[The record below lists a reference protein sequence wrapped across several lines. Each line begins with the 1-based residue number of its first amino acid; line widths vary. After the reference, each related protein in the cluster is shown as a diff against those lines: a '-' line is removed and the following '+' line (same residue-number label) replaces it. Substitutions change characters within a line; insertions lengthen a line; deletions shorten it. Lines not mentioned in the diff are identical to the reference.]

1 MPLFKDSQ
9 PNAINGWS
17 CIAQTQTELEAELIA
32 GPIRD
37 ANIPVEVL
45 SKRDTAYSLTIGEM
59 SLVYIY
65 VPSDKVEEAKAFL
78 DHE

>member
-9 PNAINGWS
+9 PNAIDGWS

-65 VPSDKVEEAKAFL
+65 VPTDKVEEAKAFL

>member
-65 VPSDKVEEAKAFL
+65 VPTDKVEEAKAFL

>member
-9 PNAINGWS
+9 PNAIDGWS

-65 VPSDKVEEAKAFL
+65 VPTDKVQEAKAFL